1 MRPFVLI
8 AAALLAGA
16 LVPAASAQDAGL
28 SRIAQRGQLNIGFR
42 EDAPPFSFL
51 DGKRQPIG
59 YSVDLCRAMADQIR
73 QDMGK
78 PTLRTK
84 WIVVPADQ
92 LERVVSS
99 GGVDLMCAGTS
110 NTTARR
116 MRMAFSPPV
125 FISSVR
131 FMVRTGDKLASA
143 RDLKGRTVAVLG
155 RTTTEPAVKAFSD
168 SEGLDLKFS
177 RVVSPDAALSQ
188 LQLKQAAAFA
198 RDDVLLLN
206 QQAMQAQP
214 GAFVLL
220 PEKLSTEVIAIAL
233 PKGDEALQ
241 RAVDQALAKLVRAGQ
256 VDVMY
261 ERWFVK
267 PHEGARAGLNLPMPP
282 ELKAELDK
290 LR

>member
-1 MRPFVLI
+1 MRPFMLI
-8 AAALLAGA
+8 AAALLAAA
-16 LVPAASAQDAGL
+16 LPQVASAQDAGL
-28 SRIAQRGQLNIGFR
+28 SRIVQRGQLNIGFR

-73 QDMGK
+73 QDLGK
-78 PTLRTK
+78 PALRAR
-84 WIVVPADQ
+84 WIAVPADQ
-92 LERVVSS
+92 LERVVST

-116 MRMAFSPPV
+116 IRMAFSPPV

-131 FMVRTGDKLASA
+131 FMVRADDKLTSA
-143 RDLKGRTVAVLG
+143 KDLKGKTVAVLG

-168 SEGLDLKFS
+168 RESLDLKFS

-188 LQLKQAAAFA
+188 LQLRQAAAFA

-206 QQAMQAQP
+206 QKAQQAQP
-214 GAFVLL
+214 DAWALL

-256 VDVMY
+256 VDVIY

-267 PHEGARAGLNLPMPP
+267 PHEGARAGLKLPMPA
-282 ELKAELDK
+282 ELKTELDK